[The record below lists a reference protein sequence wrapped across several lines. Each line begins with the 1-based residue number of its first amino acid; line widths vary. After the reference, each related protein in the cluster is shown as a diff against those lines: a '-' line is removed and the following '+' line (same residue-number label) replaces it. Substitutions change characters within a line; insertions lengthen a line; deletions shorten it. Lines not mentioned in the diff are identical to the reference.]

1 MEDEKDCFVRCRDGK
16 DYEIFPALI
25 KDRKKIRHYTAKF
38 NSEAPIVNL
47 LTPDLKKLT
56 KAQEDGEKVDIDD
69 SFSDEPYEA
78 MLEIFYLAFGKQV
91 EIEKLEEII
100 DVSIARKVLSI
111 FYDVSGYDKKK
122 VMSPMV

>member
-1 MEDEKDCFVRCRDGK
+1 
-16 DYEIFPALI
+16 
-25 KDRKKIRHYTAKF
+25 
-38 NSEAPIVNL
+38 
-47 LTPDLKKLT
+47 
-56 KAQEDGEKVDIDD
+56 
-69 SFSDEPYEA
+69 